1 MSEPEVVTVPE
12 EEILDVEVEKDVLEA
27 NRKLAEEV
35 RKALDA
41 HGVKAIDVMGS
52 IGSGKT
58 TIIEE
63 LVKRLKTKYSIAV
76 ISGDVATSID
86 AKRILQHGVEAIQV
100 NTGKECHLDAN
111 LVKKALGRLDLSK
124 LDLLFIENVGNLIC
138 PAEFP
143 LGAHKRVVVVS
154 VTEGPYMVVKHPM
167 IFAEADVVVINKVDL
182 AQAMGVDVDKLA
194 KDCLRVNPR
203 AKVVRTVAREGVG
216 VDELTK
222 ALEL

>member
-12 EEILDVEVEKDVLEA
+12 EEILDVEVEKDILEA

-63 LVKRLKTKYSIAV
+63 LVKRLRNKYFIAV

-111 LVKKALGRLDLSK
+111 LVKKALEKLDLSK